1 MWLSSFYFQPQTTA
15 LYWAERALKLSL
27 ACRDYTYK
35 NQLDLTQSQ
44 QKFRLKYIQYIGV
57 TYIHGSH
64 FNSFLHEW
72 KVSNVENS
80 LNIPPKFQTCYTQK
94 GMAYESETTKVW
106 EIGAMYV
113 NTVIVSTYL
122 GTRYM
127 GCTLV
132 PLQCN
137 ATWQCCCLVLFRCVI
152 LSKMKSEP
160 TQKHLFRISKNSGDE
175 KLIRNKTF

>member
-137 ATWQCCCLVLFRCVI
+137 ALLGSAVGGCPKTTLTKFCPI
-152 LSKMKSEP
+152 LTTYLPNVDMRW
-160 TQKHLFRISKNSGDE
+160 HLN
-175 KLIRNKTF
+175 